1 MAIENISKTVETV
14 SKLGGV
20 IDQIAA
26 VFSGIGGGVSNA
38 MAVLGGLGLGPLQT
52 KVVIAVLFLIS
63 FLVVLKFL
71 KIVTKLLIF
80 GLIVWVIVS
89 LTGLI

>member
-1 MAIENISKTVETV
+1 MAIEDIGKTAESISRIG
-14 SKLGGV
+14 SV
-20 IDQIAA
+20 IDKITAL
-26 VFSGIGGGVSNA
+26 FSGIGGGVSKT
-38 MAVLGGLGLGPLQT
+38 MAVLGALGLGPLQT

-63 FLVVLKFL
+63 FLVVLKFM

-80 GLIVWVIVS
+80 GLIVWVVAS